1 MSQELSNNQK
11 RGDLKSL
18 LATDKV
24 KEQIARALPKHMTP
38 DRFLRVATT
47 AMLRTPK
54 LAQCDQ
60 ASFMKCMMDLSALGL
75 EPDGRRAHLIPFEN
89 RKLQIV
95 ECQLIVD
102 YKGLIELAKRSGE
115 VAFWHALTICEK
127 DKFSWKNG
135 IVDHEIDWLSGRGKM
150 LAVYSH
156 VRTKDGDDDYEIMTL
171 DEVNAIR
178 ARSRSG
184 GSGPWVTDYEEMA
197 KKTAMRRHS
206 KRLTLSPEFHDAVEV
221 DAKYDEAD
229 TVHASVVTETTPK
242 LATRP
247 KKETAQE
254 KEDVEVGFKEPEV
267 TEEPAQETLRRL
279 MERDGIDFSEINWLL
294 VKHNIRKEKAE
305 SMEALTTKDINT
317 VIVDWEMTTGEILAA
332 RPKEG

>member
-24 KEQIARALPKHMTP
+24 KAQIARALPKHMTP

-115 VAFWHALTICEK
+115 VASWHALTICEK

-242 LATRP
+242 LATRA
-247 KKETAQE
+247 KKETAPEPE
-254 KEDVEVGFKEPEV
+254 KDVKEPE
-267 TEEPAQETLRRL
+267 ESPLQTLQGL
-279 MERDGIDFSEINWLL
+279 MDRDGIDFSEINWLL
-294 VKHNIRKEKAE
+294 VKFKVRTEKAE
-305 SMEALTTKDINT
+305 SIEALTMKDINAALA
-317 VIVDWEMTTGEILAA
+317 DWEMTTGEILAA
-332 RPKEG
+332 RPKEA